1 VHGINFTFTSWDSLE
16 WLGMSLGC
24 SMSLWNVFEMFGNA
38 LELVGSFGNANENAI
53 SSIELSLEKDWMMM
67 L

>member
-1 VHGINFTFTSWDSLE
+1 
-16 WLGMSLGC
+16 MSP
-24 SMSLWNVFEMFGNA
+24 WNVFEMFGNA

-67 L
+67 F

>member
-1 VHGINFTFTSWDSLE
+1 
-16 WLGMSLGC
+16 MSLGC
-24 SMSLWNVFEMFGNA
+24 SMSLWNVFEMFGDA

-67 L
+67 F